1 VGHLFGYEA
10 ALAIDAQARLMR
22 AARSVIDDAVGKDDR
37 DGEEILLE
45 ARIALAGPS
54 RAVLDELRR
63 GEMNGHLEP
72 ATAVKLSSLLL
83 YATGVLPL
91 DSLEVENG
99 RPTSPLQMLADLLG
113 VLTQGIDE
121 LSRPIDAVKHQAK
134 TVTVGISRTE
144 DSFADN
150 ELVRQVLAAGAQR
163 DRLTYRSMRT
173 IAALTPA
180 VEKVV
185 GYTRYQ
191 VEGDVEEGK
200 ALLSVVDKGG
210 VAMDIPSR
218 TETDPR
224 LTGTKHRAAYERIV
238 TVGRGQRDGRSVII
252 VPEIKDQQITGIT
265 LLHAEFKPTLD
276 AERARTVLTGYRNRY
291 SALVDAVTETEPEF
305 DDSTLATVSIV
316 DLLVEPVWSLAAHWR
331 TTTP

>member
-1 VGHLFGYEA
+1 
-10 ALAIDAQARLMR
+10 
-22 AARSVIDDAVGKDDR
+22 
-37 DGEEILLE
+37 
-45 ARIALAGPS
+45 
-54 RAVLDELRR
+54 
-63 GEMNGHLEP
+63 MNGHLEP

-91 DSLEVENG
+91 DALEIENG
-99 RPTSPLQMLADLLG
+99 RPTSPLQMLSDLLTA
-113 VLTQGIDE
+113 LTQGIDE

-180 VEKVV
+180 VNKIA

-200 ALLSVVDKGG
+200 AMLSVVDKGG
-210 VAMDIPSR
+210 IALDIPSR

-265 LLHAEFKPTLD
+265 LLHAEFKPSLD
-276 AERARTVLTGYRNRY
+276 AEHARTVLTGYRNRY

-305 DDSTLATVSIV
+305 DDSKLATIAIV
-316 DLLVEPVWSLAAHWR
+316 DLLVEPVRTLAAHWH
-331 TTTP
+331 TPH